1 MSNSAGICWRSS
13 AMRPDVSECKHPH
26 LHQAQRARP
35 RSVCALTT
43 DTKRVCGG
51 RGATAII
58 SRIEHCVGTR
68 TFAARS
74 SESVL
79 VAVLSSPSTLLLPR
93 LRICNPTVR
102 WPAMREP
109 AWVSCVSRVSA
120 IGRVSV
126 PDGGGGAVANVCVV
140 PDAVVV
146 PLAVVVVHCFGVVTS
161 LDKTRRTQITR
172 RWCGDATVRCG
183 GANDVAITSQTQK
196 ATPKLCKYA
205 HVTHGEHRTQRLGGG
220 DPHPT
225 NEGRQTS
232 RSTCASTRSTSAWC
246 CTRSTSACTR
256 STGACGL
263 VGTPNKQPADRRVRS
278 CELVRASP

>member
-1 MSNSAGICWRSS
+1 MGPRARFVALWVGPAPSAG
-13 AMRPDVSECKHPH
+13 
-26 LHQAQRARP
+26 
-35 RSVCALTT
+35 
-43 DTKRVCGG
+43 
-51 RGATAII
+51 
-58 SRIEHCVGTR
+58 
-68 TFAARS
+68 
-74 SESVL
+74 
-79 VAVLSSPSTLLLPR
+79 
-93 LRICNPTVR
+93 
-102 WPAMREP
+102 
-109 AWVSCVSRVSA
+109 RVSA
-120 IGRVSV
+120 IGMVECSRRRWWC
-126 PDGGGGAVANVCVV
+126 GRECVCRM
-140 PDAVVV
+140 
-146 PLAVVVVHCFGVVTS
+146 AVVVVHCFGVVTS

-172 RWCGDATVRCG
+172 RWCGDATVRCD